1 MVVSRTVRRLAS
13 ITEEQCDD
21 WVLSEGDTNPITR
34 ARINPNLTSDSSM
47 NVLISN
53 QCYNKYGITRP
64 GNPYNVTRTSPQ
76 NARTSPQNTR
86 TSPQNTRT
94 SPQNTRTSP
103 QNTRTSPQIVRT
115 SPQNVRTSPQNV
127 RTSPQNVRTS
137 PHNARTSPQNVRTSP
152 QNTINQVSPLNSNL
166 RRRTNTVY
174 RDKKGDI
181 KIDKYADF
189 TMYQLNK
196 WWNEGVMAKNQKIHL
211 KNPNNHRTIKEN
223 SALYN
228 RLLQTADTVCL
239 IPVNLSFVYD
249 NGYISKESYEILKS
263 IRKEIDEDNWTYQ
276 DMVYYFK
283 VPEVGYYNRQER
295 LQKYRQY
302 IAIFNSRER
311 LKNLTQDVLEIIG
324 SVEKKSLSSKS
335 IGKNENINTS
345 CLDKFVNIHDQFK
358 KFKNKMIR
366 TCNDHNKCSTL
377 PDNVIKTLLNTFN
390 NNKQIVYFNVV
401 GYPSIISLFCK
412 YMMYKEGNVLNNSN
426 MVVENFEFDVNGNLK
441 RSDGS
446 DMGGLSNQMITNIS
460 NELFD
465 LKIFI
470 KPQNSTKYF
479 LNPEFKLSDEHKSIS
494 QILINISGITDN
506 KKQIFNEMIQT
517 EEIYNEFYKF
527 IGKLMSFFLMNSF
540 KLPHHL
546 SSYLLNCM
554 KYKQNQI
561 KDHEHVLYILNDFPD
576 ISNSV
581 LNLMK
586 TNPEEIETYDIEY
599 NDLYKIQYNKE
610 NGDRVTSENVEK
622 YFIDFAKHLNMHNT
636 IPVSE
641 NRNLDIDISQYY
653 KQFSEGFNNNLR
665 KLFQQKNI
673 SYVTI
678 DKMLTKE
685 VIDDQILQKL
695 SDNIFTN
702 TSFTLD
708 HNASN
713 IEEYNNNGQEY
724 AEKYQKYI
732 DNIILNKNTGFSE
745 EEHMHFIQKMLEFW
759 TGVDFY
765 RPEIKYRMLIVMNNT
780 VGYPVSHT
788 CFSRIDFP
796 LYDSEEQF
804 FEKLKFAV
812 ENSHNKF
819 TIAGGGQQGR
829 NKKK

>member
-21 WVLSEGDTNPITR
+21 WILSEGDTNPITQ
-34 ARINPNLTSDSSM
+34 ARINPNSTSESSM

-76 NARTSPQNTR
+76 NTR
-86 TSPQNTRT
+86 TSPQNA
-94 SPQNTRTSP
+94 
-103 QNTRTSPQIVRT
+103 RT
-115 SPQNVRTSPQNV
+115 SPQNVRTSPQN
-127 RTSPQNVRTS
+127 
-137 PHNARTSPQNVRTSP
+137 ARTSP

-166 RRRTNTVY
+166 RRQTNKVY

-181 KIDKYADF
+181 IIDKYADF
-189 TMYQLNK
+189 TMSQLDK
-196 WWNEGVMAKNQKIHL
+196 WWNQGVMAKNQEIHL
-211 KNPNNHRTIKEN
+211 KNPNPNNRRTIKEN
-223 SALYN
+223 SAMYN

-263 IRKEIDEDNWTYQ
+263 IRKEIDEDNWILQ
-276 DMVYYFK
+276 DMVYYFR
-283 VPEVGYYNRQER
+283 VPEVGYYNKQER
-295 LQKYRQY
+295 LQKYRRY

-311 LKNLTQDVLEIIG
+311 LKDLTQDVLEIIG

-335 IGKNENINTS
+335 IDKNENINTS
-345 CLDKFVNIHDQFK
+345 CLDKFVNIHDKFK
-358 KFKNKMIR
+358 KFKNKMMR
-366 TCNDHNKCSTL
+366 TCNDNNKCSLL
-377 PDNVIKTLLNTFN
+377 PDNEIKKLFNTFN
-390 NNKQIVYFNVV
+390 NDEQIVYFNVI
-401 GYPSIISLFCK
+401 GYPSIISLFSK
-412 YMMYKEGNVLNNSN
+412 YLMHKDGNVLNNSK
-426 MVVENFEFDVNGNLK
+426 MAVVNFEFDVNGILQ

-446 DMGGLSNQMITNIS
+446 DLGGLSNQMITNIS

-479 LNPEFKLSDEHKSIS
+479 LNPEFVLSDEYKSIM
-494 QILINISGITDN
+494 QIIINSSSILSVLKDH
-506 KKQIFNEMIQT
+506 FNEIIQT
-517 EEIYNEFYKF
+517 EKIYDKFFKF
-527 IGKLMSFFLMNSF
+527 IGELMSFFLMNSF

-554 KYKQNQI
+554 KYKQNKI
-561 KDHEHVLYILNDFPD
+561 KDHEHVLYLLNDFPD

-586 TNPEEIETYDIEY
+586 TNPDEIETYDIEY
-599 NDLYKIQYNKE
+599 NDLYKIQYDKE
-610 NGDRVTSENVEK
+610 NGDKVTSENVEK
-622 YFIDFAKHLNMHNT
+622 YFIDFAKHLNMHNI

-641 NRNLDIDISQYY
+641 NKNLDIDISDYY

-685 VIDDQILQKL
+685 AIDDQILQKL
-695 SDNIFTN
+695 SDNIFVN
-702 TSFTLD
+702 MSFTRD
-708 HNASN
+708 DNASN
-713 IEEYNNNGQEY
+713 IDGYNKKGQQYAIKYSTYINN
-724 AEKYQKYI
+724 I
-732 DNIILNKNTGFSE
+732 LLNKNTGFTKE
-745 EEHMHFIQKMLEFW
+745 QHHDFVKKMLEFW
-759 TGVDFY
+759 TGIDFY
-765 RPEIKYRMLIVMNNT
+765 KPEINYKMLIVMNNT

-788 CFSRIDFP
+788 CFNRIDFP

-819 TIAGGGQQGR
+819 TIAGGGQQRR

>member
-76 NARTSPQNTR
+76 N
-86 TSPQNTRT
+86 
-94 SPQNTRTSP
+94 
-103 QNTRTSPQIVRT
+103 
-115 SPQNVRTSPQNV
+115 V

-174 RDKKGDI
+174 RDKKGNI

-189 TMYQLNK
+189 TMYQLDK
-196 WWNEGVMAKNQKIHL
+196 WWNQGVMAKNQKIHL
-211 KNPNNHRTIKEN
+211 KNPNPNNRRTIKEN
-223 SALYN
+223 SAMYN

-263 IRKEIDEDNWTYQ
+263 IRKEIDEDNWTYH
-276 DMVYYFK
+276 DMVNYFR
-283 VPEVGYYNRQER
+283 VPEVGYFNQQER
-295 LQKYRQY
+295 VQKYRQY

-335 IGKNENINTS
+335 IETNEEINTF
-345 CLDKFVNIHDQFK
+345 CLDKFVNIHDKFK

-366 TCNDHNKCSTL
+366 TCNDNNKCSAL
-377 PDNVIKTLLNTFN
+377 SDNEIKKLLNTFN
-390 NNKQIVYFNVV
+390 NDEQIVYFNVI
-401 GYPSIISLFCK
+401 GYPSIISLFSK
-412 YMMYKEGNVLNNSN
+412 YMMHKGGNVLNNSK
-426 MVVENFEFDVNGNLK
+426 MAVVNFEFDVNGILQ

-446 DMGGLSNQMITNIS
+446 DLGGLSNQMITNIS

-479 LNPEFKLSDEHKSIS
+479 LNPEFKLSDEHKSIL
-494 QILINISGITDN
+494 QIIINSSSILSVLKDH
-506 KKQIFNEMIQT
+506 FNEIIQT
-517 EEIYNEFYKF
+517 EKIYDKFFKF
-527 IGKLMSFFLMNSF
+527 IGELMSFFLMNSF

-599 NDLYKIQYNKE
+599 NDLYKIQYNQE
-610 NGDRVTSENVEK
+610 NGDRVTSENVEQ

-636 IPVSE
+636 NPVSE
-641 NRNLDIDISQYY
+641 NRNLDINISQYY

-685 VIDDQILQKL
+685 AIDDQILQKL
-695 SDNIFTN
+695 SDNIFVN
-702 TSFTLD
+702 MSFTRD
-708 HNASN
+708 DNASN
-713 IEEYNNNGQEY
+713 IDGYNKKGQQYAIKYSTYINN
-724 AEKYQKYI
+724 I
-732 DNIILNKNTGFSE
+732 LLNKNTGFTKE
-745 EEHMHFIQKMLEFW
+745 QHHDFVKKMLEFW
-759 TGVDFY
+759 TGIDFY
-765 RPEIKYRMLIVMNNT
+765 KPEINYKMLIVMNNT

-788 CFSRIDFP
+788 CFGRIDFP

-819 TIAGGGQQGR
+819 TIAGGGQQRR
-829 NKKK
+829 NKKKQCI

>member
-76 NARTSPQNTR
+76 NTR
-86 TSPQNTRT
+86 TSPQNA
-94 SPQNTRTSP
+94 
-103 QNTRTSPQIVRT
+103 RT
-115 SPQNVRTSPQNV
+115 SPQNVRTSPQN
-127 RTSPQNVRTS
+127 
-137 PHNARTSPQNVRTSP
+137 ARTSP

-166 RRRTNTVY
+166 RRQTNKVY

-181 KIDKYADF
+181 IIDKYADF
-189 TMYQLNK
+189 TMSQLDK
-196 WWNEGVMAKNQKIHL
+196 WWNQGVMAKNQEIHL
-211 KNPNNHRTIKEN
+211 KNPNPNNRRTIKEN
-223 SALYN
+223 SAMYN

-263 IRKEIDEDNWTYQ
+263 IRKEIDEDNWILQ
-276 DMVYYFK
+276 DMVYYFR
-283 VPEVGYYNRQER
+283 VPEVGYYNKQER
-295 LQKYRQY
+295 LQKYRRY

-311 LKNLTQDVLEIIG
+311 LKDLTQDVLEIIG

-335 IGKNENINTS
+335 IDKNENINTS
-345 CLDKFVNIHDQFK
+345 CLDKFVNIHDKFK
-358 KFKNKMIR
+358 KFKNKMMR
-366 TCNDHNKCSTL
+366 TCNDNNKCSLL
-377 PDNVIKTLLNTFN
+377 PDNEIKKLFNTFN
-390 NNKQIVYFNVV
+390 NDEQIVYFNVI
-401 GYPSIISLFCK
+401 GYPSIISLFSK
-412 YMMYKEGNVLNNSN
+412 YMMHKGGNVLNNSK
-426 MVVENFEFDVNGNLK
+426 MAVVNFEFDVNGILQ

-446 DMGGLSNQMITNIS
+446 DLGGLSNQMITNIS

-479 LNPEFKLSDEHKSIS
+479 LNPEFVLSDEYKSIM
-494 QILINISGITDN
+494 QIIINSSSILSVLKDH
-506 KKQIFNEMIQT
+506 FNEIIQT
-517 EEIYNEFYKF
+517 EKIYHKFFKF
-527 IGKLMSFFLMNSF
+527 IGELMSFFLMNSF

-554 KYKQNQI
+554 KYKQNKI
-561 KDHEHVLYILNDFPD
+561 KDHEHVLYLLNDFPD

-586 TNPEEIETYDIEY
+586 TNPDEIETYDIEY
-599 NDLYKIQYNKE
+599 NDLYKIQYDKE
-610 NGDRVTSENVEK
+610 NGDHVTSENVDK
-622 YFIDFAKHLNMHNT
+622 YLIDFAKHLNMHNT
-636 IPVSE
+636 IPISE
-641 NRNLDIDISQYY
+641 NKNLDIDISDYY

-685 VIDDQILQKL
+685 EIDDKILQKL
-695 SDNIFTN
+695 SDNIFRN
-702 TSFTLD
+702 ISFTRD
-708 HNASN
+708 NNAS
-713 IEEYNNNGQEY
+713 IDEYIKKGNRY

-732 DNIILNKNTGFSE
+732 DNILLNKNTGFSE
-745 EEHMHFIQKMLEFW
+745 EEHKIFVQKMLEFW
-759 TGVDFY
+759 TGIDFY
-765 RPEIKYRMLIVMNNT
+765 KSEIKYKMLIVMNNT
-780 VGYPVSHT
+780 HGYPVSHT
-788 CFSRIDFP
+788 CFNRIDFP

-804 FEKLKFAV
+804 FEKFKFAV
-812 ENSHNKF
+812 ENSYNKF
-819 TIAGGGQQGR
+819 TIAGGR
-829 NKKK
+829 KTKRV